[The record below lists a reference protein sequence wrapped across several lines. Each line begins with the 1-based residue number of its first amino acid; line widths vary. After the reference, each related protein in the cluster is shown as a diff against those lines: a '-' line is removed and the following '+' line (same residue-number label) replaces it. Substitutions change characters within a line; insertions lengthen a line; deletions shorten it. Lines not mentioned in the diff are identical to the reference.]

1 MNNAEVYAA
10 ITEKIIANLET
21 AGSWQ
26 KFWSL
31 PSPVS
36 LNGHFYRGIN
46 LLILS
51 NDKFKSRV
59 YGTFGQI
66 RANGGQVRKG
76 EKSTLIVFWKKTDL
90 KNASTG
96 ETDSKFILRYYHIFN
111 SEQAHFD
118 DTGKQKIAELD
129 KATIDRKSAQFVPA
143 EQIISG
149 FKGRPE
155 IHYTNLDVSPSYSPV
170 ADLITMPSE
179 NQYATAEDFFRIIY
193 HEYAH
198 STGHPKRLNRF
209 EAFSN
214 KFGDELYSKEELVAE
229 LGSSF
234 LADRA
239 GLKNRQRNSN
249 AYIRNWAE
257 SLRDNQ
263 KWIMWAASRAEKA
276 AEYILGNEQIIIEEE
291 EVQVPELAE
300 EVAPF

>member
-1 MNNAEVYAA
+1 MAA
-10 ITEKIIANLET
+10 VIE
-21 AGSWQ
+21 
-26 KFWSL
+26 
-31 PSPVS
+31 P
-36 LNGHFYRGIN
+36 
-46 LLILS
+46 
-51 NDKFKSRV
+51 
-59 YGTFGQI
+59 
-66 RANGGQVRKG
+66 
-76 EKSTLIVFWKKTDL
+76 
-90 KNASTG
+90 
-96 ETDSKFILRYYHIFN
+96 
-111 SEQAHFD
+111 
-118 DTGKQKIAELD
+118 
-129 KATIDRKSAQFVPA
+129 
-143 EQIISG
+143 
-149 FKGRPE
+149 RPE
-155 IHYTNLDVSPSYSPV
+155 IHYANLDVSPSYSPV

-214 KFGDELYSKEELVAE
+214 KFGDELYSREELVAE
-229 LGSSF
+229 LCSSF

-239 GLKNRQRNSN
+239 GLTNRQRNSN

-276 AEYILGNEQIIIEEE
+276 AEYILGTEQVILDEE